1 MTKKQRNRRKAR
13 RQQSVKHAQT
23 AARHDREK
31 AIKRRLRA
39 RERVI
44 LPVGREWLAVEAYP
58 LGGSRCARA
67 LSAAGLPVF
76 EAREKT
82 REQRE
87 GSPPRVAMVPI
98 MRRVLFVGLRAWSDM
113 RLIEECWHVWRV
125 FSVTVQGLDWV
136 PREHYRQSLF
146 EAEIL
151 GDRSM
156 PFISAA
162 AMQEFAD
169 HVIGYKRYDAR
180 TGLSHVAT
188 EMELLGLLF
197 QPGDRVKL
205 TGGPFASFP
214 GVVEG
219 HNSKTDLYTVGVS
232 VFGRVTHVPCEE
244 GQLVAA

>member
-31 AIKRRLRA
+31 TIKRRLRT

-44 LPVGREWLAVEAYP
+44 LPVGREWLAVEALP
-58 LGGSRCARA
+58 LSGARCAVA
-67 LSAAGLPVF
+67 LKAAGLPVF
-76 EAREKT
+76 EAREKVG
-82 REQRE
+82 EQRD
-87 GSPPRVAMVPI
+87 GRPPRVAMVPV
-98 MRRVLFVGLRAWSDM
+98 MRRVLFVGLRGWSDM
-113 RLIEECWHVWRV
+113 RLIEECRHVWRV
-125 FSVTVQGLDWV
+125 FSVTVQGSDWV

-156 PFISAA
+156 PFISGV

-169 HVIGYKRYDAR
+169 HVIGYKRYDAG

-197 QPGDRVKL
+197 QRGDRVKL
-205 TGGPFASFP
+205 IGGPFASFP

-219 HNSKTDLYTVGVS
+219 HNPKTDLYTVGVS
-232 VFGRVTHVPCEE
+232 VFGRVTKVPCEQ